1 MNNTTA
7 LCNGYLRVRSRRTCS
22 SGWWISP
29 SVIQAPSHQCEI
41 EAIIALQTETVV
53 VLRHGEI
60 FLDKL

>member
-1 MNNTTA
+1 MVTCASDRVA
-7 LCNGYLRVRSRRTCS
+7 LAPPAGGYLSLLV
-22 SGWWISP
+22 
-29 SVIQAPSHQCEI
+29 VQAPSHQCEI